1 MMQFNSIAFLIAF
14 AVFLVIYAFCPER
27 WRRYLMLA
35 GSVAFV
41 AVNSWQAALFALLFA
56 AVNYVLGFCV
66 SRTAFRK
73 PALAC
78 AAAVNV
84 IALVTFK
91 QLGVP
96 MLGLSYYLFSFIAY
110 LADVARGTIEAETDP
125 IRFASFT
132 FFFPKYIQGPIA
144 RYGELSGQLDRP
156 KYALANVQLGLTYF
170 ILGFAMKILLSDKL
184 SVMWSN
190 GYYSL
195 ARIGYDAIST
205 KLAWLGAVDTSLQ
218 IFIDWQ
224 AYTFMAMGIA
234 GTLGYKLPQNFNYPY
249 IARTVS
255 DYYRRWHMTLTR
267 WFTDY
272 VYIPLGGSREGLLR
286 TILNVLLVWLL
297 TSVWHGSGLAPKYL
311 FWGVAFAAAVLVDP
325 VWNRRINGRSLETD
339 PEGRPTLASRLV
351 GHIWLVLL
359 IPVTV
364 VVLWKPAPGLNF
376 ILWGMTVGVC
386 AVIERLWRTFVVNR
400 FQIGKRMED
409 HGVLGKVWKVF
420 VSILAHIW
428 VLIPIIVSWVMFTI
442 RDLDDLALY
451 LSRLFPASGKS
462 AGMDPNDFATFW
474 KSVGPA
480 IIVGVVLCFPLP
492 ETIIRRVG
500 KSKIGSWVLSVL
512 LAALFW
518 YSVYVLTQNGS
529 DPMGYAAF

>member
-1 MMQFNSIAFLIAF
+1 MQFNSIAFLIAF

-205 KLAWLGAVDTSLQ
+205 KLA
-218 IFIDWQ
+218 
-224 AYTFMAMGIA
+224 
-234 GTLGYKLPQNFNYPY
+234 
-249 IARTVS
+249 
-255 DYYRRWHMTLTR
+255 
-267 WFTDY
+267 
-272 VYIPLGGSREGLLR
+272 
-286 TILNVLLVWLL
+286 
-297 TSVWHGSGLAPKYL
+297 
-311 FWGVAFAAAVLVDP
+311 
-325 VWNRRINGRSLETD
+325 
-339 PEGRPTLASRLV
+339 
-351 GHIWLVLL
+351 
-359 IPVTV
+359 
-364 VVLWKPAPGLNF
+364 
-376 ILWGMTVGVC
+376 
-386 AVIERLWRTFVVNR
+386 
-400 FQIGKRMED
+400 
-409 HGVLGKVWKVF
+409 
-420 VSILAHIW
+420 
-428 VLIPIIVSWVMFTI
+428 
-442 RDLDDLALY
+442 
-451 LSRLFPASGKS
+451 
-462 AGMDPNDFATFW
+462 
-474 KSVGPA
+474 
-480 IIVGVVLCFPLP
+480 
-492 ETIIRRVG
+492 
-500 KSKIGSWVLSVL
+500 
-512 LAALFW
+512 
-518 YSVYVLTQNGS
+518 
-529 DPMGYAAF
+529 